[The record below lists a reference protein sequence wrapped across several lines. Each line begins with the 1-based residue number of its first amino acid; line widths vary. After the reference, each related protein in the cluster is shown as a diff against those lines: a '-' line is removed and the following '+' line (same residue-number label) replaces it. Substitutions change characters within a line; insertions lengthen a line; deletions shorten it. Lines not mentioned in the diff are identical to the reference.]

1 MATMRSRPVQR
12 ISRAVTLA
20 LLLVVIGTAS
30 TLASTLTSTLAHPL
44 GNFTVNRYSKV
55 TVGQDTV
62 RLLYIL
68 DMAEIP
74 TYQEMSAIDRN
85 GDGEADETEQA
96 DYLATAGERLAG
108 NLALTLN
115 GERILWQVN
124 DSHFAFTPGQ
134 GGLNTLRLEFRY
146 AALLPAATVWD
157 AAFADGNFPGKVGWQ
172 EVVVVAEEGRNLLS
186 STAPSQEISQELRAY
201 PQELLQSPPR
211 VNSATF
217 QIDGVAPSSGAAS
230 DVAQAGMLVTAP
242 STSAADPFAELIN
255 LPISGPVSLLLAL
268 LAAFVWGGAHA
279 LSPGHGKTIVAAYLV
294 GSRGSARHA
303 LFLGLTTTLTH
314 TAGVFILGL
323 ITLFASRYILP
334 EELYPWLGVLS
345 GLLVVGIGVSMIW
358 QRLRPAR
365 TTAHVH
371 HDQAHDH
378 SHDHPHTHSD
388 HPHSH
393 EVHSHG
399 DHSHSHLP
407 PGSDGAPITW
417 RSLLALGVSG
427 GLLPCPSALVVMLG
441 AIALQ
446 RVAFGLL
453 LIVVFSFGLASVL
466 TLIGI
471 LMVHAG
477 KLVRYVPESGRFLRL
492 APVASSL
499 FITLAG
505 GGITAQALLQTGL
518 LGI

>member
-1 MATMRSRPVQR
+1 MRMAS
-12 ISRAVTLA
+12 AVTIA
-20 LLLVVIGTAS
+20 LLLLVIGSAS
-30 TLASTLTSTLAHPL
+30 ALAHPL
-44 GNFTVNRYSKV
+44 GNFTINRYSKL
-55 TVGQDTV
+55 TIGQETV
-62 RLLYIL
+62 RLLYVL

-85 GDGEADETEQA
+85 GDGDADASEQA
-96 DYLATAGERLAG
+96 DYLALMADRLAD
-108 NLALTLN
+108 NLVLRLN
-115 GERILWQVN
+115 GAKADWRVSGTN
-124 DSHFAFTPGQ
+124 FAFVPGQ

-146 AALLPAATVWD
+146 VALLPTGSRWD
-157 AAFADGNFPGKVGWQ
+157 AIFQDENFPNKVGWQ
-172 EVVVVAEEGRNLLS
+172 EVAVIAAEGSRLLS
-186 STAPSQEISQELRAY
+186 SSAPSQDSSQELRAY
-201 PQELLQSPPR
+201 PQNLLQSPPR

-217 QIDGVAPSSGAAS
+217 QAVGGAFSPALDSTPAPVGVPLADPSA
-230 DVAQAGMLVTAP
+230 VR
-242 STSAADPFAELIN
+242 ADPFADMISM
-255 LPISGPVSLLLAL
+255 PISGPGALLLAL

-294 GSRGSARHA
+294 GARGTARHA

-314 TAGVFILGL
+314 TAGVFVLGI

-334 EELYPWLGVLS
+334 EQLYPWLGVLS
-345 GLLVVGIGVSMIW
+345 GLLVVGIGASMIW
-358 QRLRPAR
+358 QRLR
-365 TTAHVH
+365 
-371 HDQAHDH
+371 QATPHSHDH
-378 SHDHPHTHSD
+378 SHDHFHDHSHEHPHDHS
-388 HPHSH
+388 HHSHSHQPHSH
-393 EVHSHG
+393 G
-399 DHSHSHLP
+399 GHSHSHLP

-477 KLVRYVPESGRFLRL
+477 KLVRYVPESGRVLRL
-492 APVASSL
+492 APIASAL

-518 LGI
+518 LGS

>member
-1 MATMRSRPVQR
+1 MAVKRTRPALR
-12 ISRAVTLA
+12 ISRAATLA
-20 LLLVVIGTAS
+20 LLMLVIGTAS
-30 TLASTLTSTLAHPL
+30 ALAHPL

-55 TVGQDTV
+55 TVGQERV

-74 TYQEMSAIDRN
+74 TYQAMADIDRN
-85 GDGEADETEQA
+85 SDGQVDEAEQA
-96 DYLATAGERLAG
+96 DYLAAMAEGLVG

-115 GERILWQVN
+115 GETVAWRES
-124 DSHFAFTPGQ
+124 DSAFALAPGQ

-146 AALLPAATVWD
+146 EAGLSAGSRWD
-157 AAFADGNFPGKVGWQ
+157 GSFADSNFPGKLGWQ

-186 STAPSQEISQELRAY
+186 SSVPSQDISQELHAY

-217 QIDGVAPSSGAAS
+217 QIDGAALATGPTS
-230 DVAQAGMLVTAP
+230 AVVQAGLPVTA
-242 STSAADPFAELIN
+242 SATGKADPFAELISV
-255 LPISGPVSLLLAL
+255 PIGGLSALLLAL

-294 GSRGSARHA
+294 GSRGTARHA

-334 EELYPWLGVLS
+334 EQLYPWLGVLS

-358 QRLRPAR
+358 QRLHSGAG
-365 TTAHVH
+365 HSH
-371 HDQAHDH
+371 HHHSHEHPHDH
-378 SHDHPHTHSD
+378 SHDDSHAHTHDDNS
-388 HPHSH
+388 
-393 EVHSHG
+393 HSHG
-399 DHSHSHLP
+399 GHGFDRLNPSHSHLP
-407 PGSDGAPITW
+407 PGTDGAPITW

-441 AIALQ
+441 AIALD
-446 RVAFGLL
+446 RVGFGLL

-466 TLIGI
+466 TLVGI

-477 KLVRYVPESGRFLRL
+477 KLVRFVPESGRFLRL

-505 GGITAQALLQTGL
+505 AGITAQALLQTGL
-518 LGI
+518 LGL